1 MTKIFGTLG
10 KLTGIF
16 VDAFRYISNEK
27 FLATFTTN
35 NDQIRE
41 PTYLRTCQDNDRFG
55 RRKAKNRHP
64 QKAGTGFFKSDQLLL
79 DDLGNTASANGT
91 GAFADSETQ
100 TLIHS
105 NRLDQDDGHVDVV
118 ARHDHLGAL
127 R

>member
-64 QKAGTGFFKSDQLLL
+64 QKAGTGFFLVGLAHEADVGAGGEAQGYGHERSSSVVCPMRT
-79 DDLGNTASANGT
+79 GMFMGSSTAP
-91 GAFADSETQ
+91 
-100 TLIHS
+100 
-105 NRLDQDDGHVDVV
+105 
-118 ARHDHLGAL
+118 
-127 R
+127 